1 MPSRRGDRS
10 PKDLRRPRA
19 ATRAKNDKPLRN
31 FFECVDPEKLQ
42 LFLASKTNKGGE
54 SKYTLLASALA
65 DPAEA
70 HKSPMLLCRQAGV
83 SFYDL
88 VEGYVDFNVALG
100 HLAMVDDIPRM
111 MRENVQ
117 DALPTEDVCP
127 RCDGLKRVP
136 SLDDPAKKRRCPKC
150 NSIGK
155 VRVSGNIEAKRLAS
169 QQLGLIDKKVP
180 LVAQQF
186 NLASGGVPT
195 VEQMIDVRDSILA
208 GKVVEGE
215 VEP

>member
-10 PKDLRRPRA
+10 PKDLKRPKA

-31 FFECVDPEKLQ
+31 FFECVDGEKLR
-42 LFLASKTNKGGE
+42 LFLAAYTGNDSKFA
-54 SKYTLLASALA
+54 LLALALA
-65 DPAEA
+65 DPAHA
-70 HKSPMLLCRQAGV
+70 HKSPMLLCREAGV
-83 SFYDL
+83 SFVDL
-88 VEGYVDFNVALG
+88 VEMYRDGNIALA
-100 HLAMVDDIPRM
+100 HLAMVGDIPRM
-111 MRENVQ
+111 MAENVK
-117 DALPTEDVCP
+117 DALPTEDACP

-136 SLDDPAKKRRCPKC
+136 NLEDPPKKRRCPKC
-150 NSIGK
+150 NGIGR
-155 VRVSGNIEAKRLAS
+155 VRVAGNIEAKRLAS

-180 LVAQQF
+180 LIAQQF

-195 VEQMIDVRDSILA
+195 VEQMIDVRDGILA